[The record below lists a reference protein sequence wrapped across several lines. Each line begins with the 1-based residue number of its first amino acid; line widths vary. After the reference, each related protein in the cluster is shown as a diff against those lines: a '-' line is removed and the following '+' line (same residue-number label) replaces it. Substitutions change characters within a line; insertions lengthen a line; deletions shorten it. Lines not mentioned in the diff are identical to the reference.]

1 MNAVR
6 CSNCPNPA
14 NCSPTFCAFNDADLP
29 SMKVHMF
36 EQQPAAQMPP
46 SLVRAANERIRRLE
60 AGRAHLRTLTPL
72 RIRAWNWLGNLPHRF
87 GRWIDRTNAGR
98 LFCLSVGGV
107 IAGCLASV
115 WLVGLK

>member
-60 AGRAHLRTLTPL
+60 AGRAHLLTLADAPGNTL
-72 RIRAWNWLGNLPHRF
+72 DDFAKWWGNLSMF
-87 GRWIDRTNAGR
+87 AQVFWV
-98 LFCLSVGGV
+98 CLSVIACCFVAGV
-107 IAGCLASV
+107 
-115 WLVGLK
+115 LVGFSK